1 MDFGTA
7 LVLVILGAVI
17 VAVYVVAAGVIS
29 AFLGRKE

>member
-17 VAVYVVAAGVIS
+17 VATYVVAAGVIS